1 MAFDNLCKLLSE
13 TYPDRFATW
22 LLGETPTSIEVLKTE
37 LSIEPIRADSV
48 TFLSTPGRI
57 LHLEFQVKIETTP
70 PLSLRMLDYWVR
82 LYRRYRLPITQVVIL
97 LKPVAEATEIESEF
111 NFEQTRHR
119 YRVVRMWEQ
128 DPEIFL
134 QDPALLPLATLA
146 ATTNPEQLLS
156 RVAKQVSMIETIEQR
171 REVAAR
177 TQLLAGLK
185 FEKGLIRKLFRG
197 EAMRESVIYQE
208 ILEEGRQEGRQEGEL
223 ALLLKLL
230 TRRVGTLPP
239 ELQMQIQALPL
250 TQIEELGEA
259 LLDFSELA
267 DLVAWLQTSQQ

>member
-134 QDPALLPLATLA
+134 QDTALLPLATLA

-171 REVAAR
+171 REVA
-177 TQLLAGLK
+177 
-185 FEKGLIRKLFRG
+185 
-197 EAMRESVIYQE
+197 
-208 ILEEGRQEGRQEGEL
+208 
-223 ALLLKLL
+223 
-230 TRRVGTLPP
+230 
-239 ELQMQIQALPL
+239 
-250 TQIEELGEA
+250 
-259 LLDFSELA
+259 
-267 DLVAWLQTSQQ
+267 